1 MDKSQIN
8 QALKELREKSPKRN
22 FSQSIDIIFLLKDID
37 MKKNENRID
46 TYIVLPNS
54 IGRKV
59 KICGLVDQQ
68 LVNISKKTFDH
79 TIVLEEFKNISKE
92 KKIIRKLAKDYDFF
106 VAQANIMSQVAT
118 TFGKIL
124 GPKKKMPNPKAGCVV
139 PGTIPSLDPIVQKL
153 NNTIKLYSGSE
164 KAVKICVGKEAMKDE
179 ELTDNIIAVYNF
191 LLTKLPQEKQN
202 IKDIILLLIYKLLY

>member
-1 MDKSQIN
+1 
-8 QALKELREKSPKRN
+8 
-22 FSQSIDIIFLLKDID
+22 
-37 MKKNENRID
+37 
-46 TYIVLPNS
+46 
-54 IGRKV
+54 
-59 KICGLVDQQ
+59 
-68 LVNISKKTFDH
+68 
-79 TIVLEEFKNISKE
+79 
-92 KKIIRKLAKDYDFF
+92 
-106 VAQANIMSQVAT
+106 MSQVAT

-202 IKDIILLLIYKLLY
+202 IKDIILKFTMGPIYKIGKGMK

>member
-92 KKIIRKLAKDYDFF
+92 KNAKSKSRMCCSRD
-106 VAQANIMSQVAT
+106 
-118 TFGKIL
+118 
-124 GPKKKMPNPKAGCVV
+124 
-139 PGTIPSLDPIVQKL
+139 
-153 NNTIKLYSGSE
+153 NTKFRSNCSKTE
-164 KAVKICVGKEAMKDE
+164 
-179 ELTDNIIAVYNF
+179 
-191 LLTKLPQEKQN
+191 
-202 IKDIILLLIYKLLY
+202 